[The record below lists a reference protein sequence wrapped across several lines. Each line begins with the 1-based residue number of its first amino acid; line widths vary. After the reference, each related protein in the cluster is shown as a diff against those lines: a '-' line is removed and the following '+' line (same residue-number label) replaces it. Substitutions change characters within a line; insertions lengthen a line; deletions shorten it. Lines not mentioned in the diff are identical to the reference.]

1 MTAKNKPAFYL
12 VFLLSLILSFS
23 LFIFKDFFRDSKS
36 LGLIG
41 IFIINFVSSASF
53 FVSGPAFLSII
64 AGGSLY
70 NPVLVAF
77 VSSVAA
83 TLGDMVGF
91 LVGFSG
97 RKIILEKLEKK
108 FWFSVLEDYF
118 KKYGGWMLFTFAF
131 IPNPFFDAIGLIAGI
146 FVFSPKRFVIIVT
159 LGRFLRYLIL
169 AGIGARM

>member
-1 MTAKNKPAFYL
+1 MTAKNKFAFYL
-12 VFLLSLILSFS
+12 IFLFSLILSFS

-77 VSSVAA
+77 ISSVAA

-108 FWFSVLEDYF
+108 FWFSILDEYF
-118 KKYGGWMLFTFAF
+118 KKYGGWMLFVFAF

-146 FVFSPKRFVIIVT
+146 FVFSPKRFIIIVT

-169 AGIGARM
+169 AGIGSRM

>member
-1 MTAKNKPAFYL
+1 MTSKKKAAFYL
-12 VFLLSLILSFS
+12 IFILSFVLSLS

-36 LGLIG
+36 LGLFG
-41 IFIINFVSSASF
+41 IFLINFVSNASF
-53 FVSGPAFLSII
+53 FVSGPAFLSVI

-70 NPVLVAF
+70 NPILVAL

-83 TLGDMVGF
+83 TLGDMIGF

-118 KKYGGWMLFTFAF
+118 KKYGGLMLFFLAF
-131 IPNPFFDAIGLIAGI
+131 IPNPFFDAIGLVAGI
-146 FVFSPKRFVIIVT
+146 FVYSPKKFIIIVT

-169 AGIGARM
+169 AGIGARI